1 MSRLDAAVIDRMK
14 EIVSASGVL
23 TDAADLGRYTTDWR
37 KRYSGPTD
45 AVLLPHTSAEVAKL
59 VRLCHLEGIAVIPQG
74 GNTGQSGG
82 SVPLAAQAP
91 NVILCLSRLN
101 KIRNIDLE
109 NNTVTVDAGVVLATV
124 QEAAETAGRFFPLSL
139 GAEGSCQ
146 IGGNLAT
153 NAGGTAVLKYGNAR
167 DSVLGLE
174 VVLPNGD
181 LWDGLRMLR
190 KDNTGYDLKA
200 LFLGAEGTLGII
212 TGAVLKLYSRPRE
225 TAVAWV
231 SVESMSKGVQLL
243 SAFREAFESRLSA
256 FEYLSRAQLDLVL
269 QYVPGRVDPLPGDGA
284 DCVLIELSD
293 SLRTGTLAGMLED
306 ELSQAIDSG
315 LANNAVVATSGQQAS
330 ALWKIRHSVSEANV
344 AHGLSLNHDVAVPT
358 SAMPAFTSDATAHI
372 RANFP
377 KADVIT
383 VAHLGDGNVHFLTIF
398 PRDFW
403 AGLDDPLAYSARVRR
418 SVYEIANRYHGTFS
432 AEHGIGQS
440 LTGEL
445 AHFKPAVE
453 LSLMRQ
459 IKALLDPKG
468 LMNPGKV
475 LAGGAPSG
483 DGGPM

>member
-14 EIVSASGVL
+14 EIVGPAGVL
-23 TDAADLGRYTTDWR
+23 TDAADLARYTTDWR

-45 AVLLPHTSAEVAKL
+45 AILLPHTSAEVSQLMK
-59 VRLCHLEGIAVIPQG
+59 LCHQESIEVIPQG

-82 SVPLAAQAP
+82 SVPLVAQAA
-91 NVILCLSRLN
+91 NVILCLTRLN
-101 KIRNIDLE
+101 KIRHIDLE
-109 NNTVTVDAGVVLATV
+109 NNTVTVDAGVVLAAL
-124 QEAAETAGRFFPLSL
+124 QDAAENAGRFFPLSL

-167 DSVLGLE
+167 ESVLGLE

-200 LFLGAEGTLGII
+200 LFLGAEGTLGVI
-212 TGAVLKLYSRPRE
+212 TGAVLKLYSRPKE
-225 TAVAWV
+225 SAVAWV
-231 SVESMSKGVQLL
+231 AVDSMAKGVQLL
-243 SAFREAFESRLSA
+243 AMFRDAFESRLSA
-256 FEYLSRAQLDLVL
+256 FEYLSRAELELVL
-269 QYVPGRVDPLPGDGA
+269 RHVPGQVDPIPGESA

-293 SLRTGTLAGMLED
+293 SLQTGTLASMLED
-306 ELSQAIDSG
+306 ELGQAMEAGVVI
-315 LANNAVVATSGQQAS
+315 NAVVATSGQQAS

-344 AHGLSLNHDVAVPT
+344 AHGVSLNHDVAVPT
-358 SAMPAFTSDATAHI
+358 SAMPAFTAQATAHI
-372 RANFP
+372 NTHFP

-403 AGLDDPLAYSARVRR
+403 SGLEDPLAYAASVRR
-418 SVYEIANRYHGTFS
+418 SVYDIANQHRGTFS

-440 LTGEL
+440 LTGEMT
-445 AHFKPAVE
+445 HFKSTVE
-453 LSLMRQ
+453 LDLMRQ
-459 IKALLDPKG
+459 IKSLLDPKG

-475 LAGGAPSG
+475 VAR
-483 DGGPM
+483 